1 MEKTGYIEIR
11 IKGLKGNLELTPDNY
26 DIREVAGILEQAENL
41 LFPGDKKDRPIIS
54 YKQEPGSVR
63 HVLQT
68 SLQAIIGFT
77 AILAQVTATQNIDF
91 LELNTAKAIESLQDS
106 SELRIDKTTRYY
118 RTSSVWA
125 DAEFYF
131 YGKITNAGG
140 KEKVNIHLMTDEFGI
155 IRIDTPQETLE
166 QLEENILYKSYG
178 IRALGKQNTESGEI
192 DKGSLRFVEM
202 IDYSPTY
209 DTDYLQKLRS
219 KAMTWLNTIN
229 PDEWLRDIRGGYNA

>member
-1 MEKTGYIEIR
+1 M
-11 IKGLKGNLELTPDNY
+11 
-26 DIREVAGILEQAENL
+26 
-41 LFPGDKKDRPIIS
+41 
-54 YKQEPGSVR
+54 
-63 HVLQT
+63 
-68 SLQAIIGFT
+68 QAIIGFT

-91 LELNTAKAIESLQDS
+91 LELNTAKAIESFQDTAVKKDYLITLKTSLQDS

-118 RTSSVWA
+118 RTSNVWA

-131 YGKITNAGG
+131 YGKITDAGG

-202 IDYSPTY
+202 IDYSPAY